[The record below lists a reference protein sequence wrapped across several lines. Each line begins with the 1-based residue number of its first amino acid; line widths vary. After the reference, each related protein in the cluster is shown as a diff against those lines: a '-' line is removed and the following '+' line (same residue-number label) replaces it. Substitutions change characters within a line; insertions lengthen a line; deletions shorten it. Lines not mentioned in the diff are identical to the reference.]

1 VTENLSREGDAHQ
14 RGQLVSAPKPVVP
27 VCLRQPAV
35 GKRRW
40 GEEGLVVGRMGEKQ
54 AKVGG
59 GQKSAWW
66 WSVLFKGVVAVWS
79 SEGGGWS
86 EAAPCDEVGGE
97 GPGLTGRRRACGR
110 RAVGDEARVRDAD
123 AWARG
128 HCNGW

>member
-1 VTENLSREGDAHQ
+1 VPPAAGGGQEAMGRRGARSRSNGRET
-14 RGQLVSAPKPVVP
+14 
-27 VCLRQPAV
+27 
-35 GKRRW
+35 GKS
-40 GEEGLVVGRMGEKQ
+40 G
-54 AKVGG
+54 GG